1 MRTGFEKTSDKIL
14 ETLLTNLRSGLQSVL
29 DMSVEEMFAGDGKN
43 VAPSQ
48 AAQLNFTII
57 HMIREEADRRG
68 LNYDSFGP
76 DTKAI
81 EDAWL
86 VERLKEQ

>member
-1 MRTGFEKTSDKIL
+1 MSTGFETTSDNVLK
-14 ETLLTNLRSGLQSVL
+14 TLLTNLRSGLKNVF
-29 DMSVEEMFAGDGKN
+29 DMSDEEMLSGDGKN
-43 VAPSQ
+43 VPPIQ
-48 AAQLNFTII
+48 AAQLNFTLI

-68 LNYDSFGP
+68 LNCDSFGP
-76 DTKAI
+76 DTKAL